1 MIEIRVDRLSLP
13 KISKTKDGYLK
24 GEAIVGRAGVQRY
37 LNADGTERLELR
49 HPNEIFSPSSLETLK
64 TIPVTNDHPNSL
76 VNVDNAKEL
85 LIGLTGETVRVDGE
99 AIIANLTITH
109 KDAIDT
115 IQKRNKKELS
125 LGYELE
131 LVREE
136 GMYNGERYTHRQT
149 NVKYNHLAIV
159 DKGRAGISRLNFD
172 GVDASVQVV
181 DEINNDNL
189 NNEENNML
197 ETKDNNEAVKAE
209 NKDNVIINL
218 DKYVAQIDQ
227 LKLENASLK
236 ERVNNFDSILAD
248 KVAHRISLI
257 NKASKVI
264 NIDSEDLL
272 KMTDRQIM
280 ESAIKASDNNINLDE
295 KSDFYVEGRF
305 DSIVENISDGSA
317 IKSQLDNIVRKDSVY
332 SNNSNV
338 DFSLVLNKQ
347 FAKGAGR

>member
-1 MIEIRVDRLSLP
+1 MTEIRVDRLSLP
-13 KISKTKDGYLK
+13 KISKTKNGYLK

-37 LNADGTERLELR
+37 LNGDGTERLELR

-64 TIPVTNDHPNSL
+64 TIPVTNDHPSSL
-76 VNVDNAKEL
+76 VNVDNAKDL

-109 KDAIDT
+109 KDAIET

-131 LVREE
+131 LVKEE

-172 GVDASVQVV
+172 GVDASVQVI
-181 DEINNDNL
+181 DETNNDNF
-189 NNEENNML
+189 NNEENSMSENK
-197 ETKDNNEAVKAE
+197 ENNEVVKAE
-209 NKDNVIINL
+209 NKDSVIINL

-227 LKLENASLK
+227 LKLENANLK

-257 NKASKVI
+257 NKAAKVI
-264 NIDSEDLL
+264 NIDSGNLI

-280 ESAIKASDNNINLDE
+280 ESVIKARDNNVNLDQ

-305 DSIVENISDGSA
+305 DSIVENTGDDSA
-317 IKSQLDNIVRKDSVY
+317 IKSQLDNIVRKDASY
-332 SNNSNV
+332 SDNPNT
-338 DFSLVLNKQ
+338 DFRVVLNKQ
-347 FAKGAGR
+347 FEKGAQR